1 MNNKVSDPLIANV
14 LEHFDEIFE
23 RTSELYD
30 CALMDQILSIQLLC
44 DDRIP
49 QPAVES
55 CQQLDLQCYI
65 DAMQQSTDGSGIC
78 STLEEMKADSTDS
91 SNTSMCACD
100 A

>member
-1 MNNKVSDPLIANV
+1 MNNKISDPLLANV

-30 CALMDQILSIQLLC
+30 CALVDKFLSIQFLC

-49 QPAVES
+49 QPAVEL
-55 CQQLDLQCYI
+55 CQQWNDQCYI

-78 STLEEMKADSTDS
+78 STVEEMMADSSDS

-100 A
+100 R